1 MLLCPFHPFFRK
13 SDLLLV
19 DSAVLEFQI
28 LKQKKNSG
36 STFSSCV
43 SFHYKRSDSL
53 FQTVSSP
60 VFLSGSRYSVGLFNI
75 PYTIF
80 TMCLATQINAGAY
93 SCLPP
98 AFSGNIPGIPH
109 SSAFRWALPAPSGL
123 QENKRWPVISGF
135 PVLGTHPSLF
145 LLRKN

>member
-98 AFSGNIPGIPH
+98 AFSGSMTVLHAYNIMMKISMLIP
-109 SSAFRWALPAPSGL
+109 S
-123 QENKRWPVISGF
+123 ISISTF
-135 PVLGTHPSLF
+135 IF
-145 LLRKN
+145 I